1 MILTAMGLTWQTE
14 ILCNQGNRGGTEMR
28 GAGPEE
34 GLARNSPPHPKAL
47 PLTQAL
53 MAQRARPDPGGA
65 VRVSPPVAAP
75 VL

>member
-1 MILTAMGLTWQTE
+1 
-14 ILCNQGNRGGTEMR
+14 MR
-28 GAGPEE
+28 EAGPGE

-47 PLTQAL
+47 PFTQAL
-53 MAQRARPDPGGA
+53 MAQRTRPDLGGS